1 MVAGEQTEETLRRL
15 AIVERASAATKNRLD
30 EAEETLR
37 AIRNGEVDALVI
49 SDGLPD
55 ERVFTLSSVDK
66 PYRIFVENMSDGA
79 ATLSQAGLVLYANP
93 RLVDLLDYSMTELIG
108 SSLLDFTAAESR
120 NELSAALEHHTSA
133 EITFV
138 AADGHLVPMLIGAS
152 KLEVEHNQLTCVT
165 LTDLTAQK
173 AQTEV
178 IRALGRVQS
187 DQLVEL
193 QAAEAT
199 LTFSATHDSL
209 TGLPNRVLLIDR
221 IEQALAQAARSG
233 AWTGVLFIDLDRFKR
248 VNDSRGH
255 GTGDDVL
262 RGVAERFRATLRTM
276 DTLSRIGGDE
286 FVVLIPDL
294 VDRLEAGYIATRLRQ
309 SLEAPVGPGGTVVTA
324 SIGVAIAEAG
334 ASSAEVMLHQSDT
347 AMYHAKSLG
356 RDRTEVFDIAL
367 SQRQTQ
373 RAATEDLLTEALA
386 EHRLLPH
393 YQPIVD
399 LAAGGVAGFE
409 ALARILQADQS
420 VLFPDAFIGVA
431 EDSGLIIELGAQM
444 LSTASQHAEGWPPS
458 AGGGC
463 PSVAVN
469 LSPRQLEQSDF
480 AKYVSVVLAN
490 SGLDPT
496 RLHLEITETAL
507 MQLSQNVL
515 AQLHRVRD
523 LGVEIGLD
531 DFGTG
536 YASLTHLRR
545 LPVTFVKLDRSF
557 ISGLGADIQDE
568 QIVAALIDLTAK
580 LGLRSI
586 AEGIETP
593 QQLDRLR
600 ELGCDQG
607 QGYLFQRPAADVGS
621 RRSYGFRGSDYP
633 AR

>member
-1 MVAGEQTEETLRRL
+1 MEVTLRRL
-15 AIVERASAATKNRLD
+15 AIVEQAWAETQNRLD

-49 SDGLPD
+49 SDGLPE

-66 PYRIFVENMSDGA
+66 PYRIFVENMTDGA
-79 ATLSQAGLVLYANP
+79 ATLSQSGVVLYANP
-93 RLVDLLDYSMTELIG
+93 RLVKLLEYPMTELIG
-108 SSLLDFTAAESR
+108 ASLLDFTSAGSRSELATALDRHTAAEV
-120 NELSAALEHHTSA
+120 
-133 EITFV
+133 TFV

-152 KLEVEHNQLTCVT
+152 ELEVEHSQLTCVT

-173 AQTEV
+173 AQTDV
-178 IRALGRVQS
+178 IRALSRVQS
-187 DQLVEL
+187 EQLVEL

-221 IEQALAQAARSG
+221 IEQALAQAARTG
-233 AWTGVLFIDLDRFKR
+233 AWTGVLFVDLDRFKR
-248 VNDSRGH
+248 INDSRGH
-255 GTGDDVL
+255 GIGDDVL

-294 VDRLEAGYIATRLRQ
+294 VDRFEAGHIATRLQ
-309 SLEAPVGPGGTVVTA
+309 TSLEGPIGPGCSAITA

-334 ASSAEVMLHQSDT
+334 SSSAEMMLHQSDT

-367 SQRQTQ
+367 SERQTQ
-373 RAATEDLLTEALA
+373 RTATEDLLGEALA
-386 EHRLLPH
+386 EQRLLPY

-399 LAAGGVAGFE
+399 LTTGDVAGFE
-409 ALARILQADQS
+409 ALARIRQRDQS

-431 EDSGLIIELGAQM
+431 EESGLIVELGAQM
-444 LSTASQHAEGWPPS
+444 LSTASHEAQRWQPTPGR
-458 AGGGC
+458 GC

-480 AKYVSVVLAN
+480 ANHVAVVLAA

-507 MQLSQNVL
+507 MELSDDVLSQ
-515 AQLHRVRD
+515 LHGVRD
-523 LGVEIGLD
+523 LGVEVGLD

-557 ISGLGADIQDE
+557 ISGLGAEIQDE

-600 ELGCDQG
+600 QLGCDQA
-607 QGYLFQRPAADVGS
+607 QGYLFRRPAADVGS
-621 RRSYGFRGSDYP
+621 CRSYGFRGSDYP
-633 AR
+633 ASQPI